1 MNKTVEEILEELK
14 TTGRSQ
20 VNNFG
25 VFTTKVR
32 KGREGVSSFN
42 GKAYKTDD
50 KVVITFKP
58 SKSLDTSSF
67 KVN

>member
-1 MNKTVEEILEELK
+1 MNKTVAEILEELK
-14 TTGRSQ
+14 ETGRSQ
-20 VNNFG
+20 VNGFG

-42 GKAYKTDD
+42 GKAFKTED
-50 KVVITFKP
+50 KTVISFKP
-58 SKSLDTSSF
+58 SKSLDTTDF

>member
-42 GKAYKTDD
+42 GKAFKTED

-58 SKSLDTSSF
+58 SKSLDTSEF

>member
-1 MNKTVEEILEELK
+1 MDKTVSEILEELR

-42 GKAYKTDD
+42 GKAFKTED
-50 KVVITFKP
+50 KIVVSFKP
-58 SKSLDTSSF
+58 SKSLDTSDF